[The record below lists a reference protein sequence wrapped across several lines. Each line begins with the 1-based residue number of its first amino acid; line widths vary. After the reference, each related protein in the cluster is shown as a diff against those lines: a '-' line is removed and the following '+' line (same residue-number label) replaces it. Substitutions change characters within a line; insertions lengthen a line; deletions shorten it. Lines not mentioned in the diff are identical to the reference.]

1 MYWASSC
8 HSEARSAE
16 ESPEGDQNL
25 GKTLYH
31 HPSILLDI
39 DFYRA
44 VVLKDFYRAVALKDF
59 YRAVALKDFYRA
71 VALKSHFA
79 SLRSGLQKL
88 ACFAGK
94 PTLLTPLL

>member
-1 MYWASSC
+1 MYWASYC

-16 ESPEGDQNL
+16 ESPEGDRNL
-25 GKTLYH
+25 GKNLYH

-59 YRAVALKDFYRA
+59 YRAVALK
-71 VALKSHFA
+71 SHFA
-79 SLRSGLQKL
+79 SLRSGLQEL

>member
-31 HPSILLDI
+31 HPGILQDI
-39 DFYRA
+39 
-44 VVLKDFYRAVALKDF
+44 DFYRAVALKDF

>member
-16 ESPEGDQNL
+16 ESPEGDRNL

-31 HPSILLDI
+31 HPGILQEI
-39 DFYRA
+39 
-44 VVLKDFYRAVALKDF
+44 
-59 YRAVALKDFYRA
+59 DFYRA

-79 SLRSGLQKL
+79 SFRMTFVLPESRQEPLPASRQTPVILKREALKNLQRSGEKFMVL
-88 ACFAGK
+88 
-94 PTLLTPLL
+94 